1 MHLAEK
7 ETNEP
12 CEIADFFR
20 LHFSSIY
27 RESIPTSTVQI
38 GNSIDNENVIFS
50 SKEVLKELVP
60 LRDTNDSGP
69 DNISAFL
76 LKRCSSLL
84 LTPCAIYLLYL
95 CGEEFTPI
103 FGKKVLRFLFINREM
118 WVISRIIDQ
127 YPRVPTYQKFST
139 IW

>member
-1 MHLAEK
+1 MR
-7 ETNEP
+7 NS
-12 CEIADFFR
+12 R
-20 LHFSSIY
+20 LFQITLFVDLQGKYSKA
-27 RESIPTSTVQI
+27 STVQI
-38 GNSIDNENVIFS
+38 WNSIDNENVIFS

-118 WVISRIIDQ
+118 
-127 YPRVPTYQKFST
+127 
-139 IW
+139 